1 MSFPVPVST
10 SADVQT
16 VGAAEVDFDTVME
29 AGALYMLVSS
39 TLAWAKQGVAPV
51 AASAADGS
59 FLVPP
64 NTPIMI
70 DGSLGAKLSILQ
82 HTAGGSAT
90 LTRVKMVK

>member
-1 MSFPVPVST
+1 MSFPVPVSA

-16 VGAAEVDFDTVME
+16 VGAAEVDFDTTMA
-29 AGALYMLVSS
+29 AGEFFVLVTS
-39 TLAWAKQGVAPV
+39 TLAWCKQGTAPV

-59 FLVPP
+59 WLAAP
-64 NTPIMI
+64 NTPILI

-82 HTAGGSAT
+82 HTAGGSAS